1 MIDNLKESALSYAG
15 RGWKVLPLIPRE
27 KKPAT
32 DHGLKDAT
40 SDPEQIAKWWNE
52 NPNYNIGIVT
62 GEESKGLYVIDIDE
76 DTEKGK
82 HGLEVFKKWQQE
94 HGEINTPVVC
104 NTPRGGR
111 HLYFYNHDQLKN
123 TAGIAGCIDTRA
135 NGGYI
140 VAPPSI
146 HPNGKQYVWLQS
158 PEYNAVAELPRAWV
172 DFVAGYKKPKESKGQ
187 QDTPEKVTQGS
198 RTDTL
203 VRKIGEL
210 CNTSLDKK
218 TIKDTIRTL
227 NSTFEPP
234 LSDEEL
240 NKEVFPALDRGWQD
254 KNEIPEL
261 HPISA
266 NELLQKEI
274 APLKYMIDGIMPAG
288 IGILAAPPKYYKS
301 FLALQICVALSSG
314 SEILD
319 RKTMK
324 TDCVY
329 FDLESGNRRPQNR
342 LKAMWVDKLD
352 GVQFV
357 TQEEMPKKNHK
368 MITLATGFD
377 VMLENYLQNNP
388 SIGVVIIDVFK
399 KIRTEQKKTQS
410 LYEHDYEDLE
420 KLQAIAGRH
429 NVSILMLHHTTKMKD
444 PTDPFNSMSGST
456 GLLGAVDFAWVIS
469 KDTRNDKQATLSI
482 TGRDIESE
490 ELTIEF
496 DKVALKW
503 RYIGTA
509 EEIAAQKELDD
520 YNNSAIIQTIRKL
533 VEQNGGT
540 WEGTTSEIIAA
551 SRYLPKA
558 IHNKP
563 QQVGRYIN
571 DNAHFLSMVDNIT
584 ADYGKKDNQRKYI
597 FEKIVTNKP

>member
-1 MIDNLKESALSYAG
+1 
-15 RGWKVLPLIPRE
+15 
-27 KKPAT
+27 
-32 DHGLKDAT
+32 
-40 SDPEQIAKWWNE
+40 
-52 NPNYNIGIVT
+52 
-62 GEESKGLYVIDIDE
+62 
-76 DTEKGK
+76 
-82 HGLEVFKKWQQE
+82 
-94 HGEINTPVVC
+94 
-104 NTPRGGR
+104 
-111 HLYFYNHDQLKN
+111 
-123 TAGIAGCIDTRA
+123 
-135 NGGYI
+135 
-140 VAPPSI
+140 
-146 HPNGKQYVWLQS
+146 
-158 PEYNAVAELPRAWV
+158 
-172 DFVAGYKKPKESKGQ
+172 
-187 QDTPEKVTQGS
+187 
-198 RTDTL
+198 
-203 VRKIGEL
+203 
-210 CNTSLDKK
+210 
-218 TIKDTIRTL
+218 
-227 NSTFEPP
+227 
-234 LSDEEL
+234 
-240 NKEVFPALDRGWQD
+240 
-254 KNEIPEL
+254 
-261 HPISA
+261 
-266 NELLQKEI
+266 
-274 APLKYMIDGIMPAG
+274 MIDGIMPAG

-324 TDCVY
+324 TECVY

-584 ADYGKKDNQRKYI
+584 TDYGKKDNQRKYI